1 MNFVVTGGAGF
12 IGSHLVKHL
21 VRQGHSVTVI
31 DNLHT
36 GKMENLQGVINEI
49 EFLKISVLD
58 FPKLRNAV
66 KNADGVFHEAAL
78 TVVQDSFYK
87 KEEFHEVNVKGTENI
102 LKLAKE
108 FGFKVVCASSSSVY
122 GNPKK
127 IPIKEDSER
136 KPINPYGITKLE
148 GEYLAEKYSKSGVS
162 VIGLRYFNAYGKGQ
176 TDTYAGVIAK
186 FMKNIAHCIPPVIN
200 GDGSQVRDFVFVE
213 DVAEAN
219 LIAMKS
225 KVNHVFFNIGSGIGI
240 SILDLANLMIRLSG
254 LVMEPLYDKKMEGD
268 ITISQAD
275 ISLAEERLNWKPK
288 TKLEVWLS
296 KTLPKIQE
304 RVG

>member
-12 IGSHLVKHL
+12 IGSHLVKYL
-21 VRQGHSVTVI
+21 VNQGHSVTVI

-36 GKMENLQGVINEI
+36 GKMENLQSVKNEI
-49 EFLKISVLD
+49 EFLKINILE
-58 FPKLRNAV
+58 FQKLRDSV
-66 KNADGVFHEAAL
+66 KNTDGVFHDAAL

-87 KEEFHEVNVKGTENI
+87 QAEYYDVNVKGTVNI

-122 GNPKK
+122 GNPTK
-127 IPIKEDSER
+127 IPIKEDTDR
-136 KPINPYGITKLE
+136 KPISPYGITKLE
-148 GEYLAEKYSKSGVS
+148 GEYLAERYSKSGVS
-162 VIGLRYFNAYGKGQ
+162 VIGLRYFNAYGEGQ

-186 FMKNIAHCIPPVIN
+186 FIKNITHCMPPVIN
-200 GDGSQVRDFVFVE
+200 GNGLQIRDFVFVE

-225 KVNHVFFNIGSGIGI
+225 KVNHAFFNIGSGIGI

-268 ITISQAD
+268 IEISQAD
-275 ISLAEERLNWKPK
+275 IRLAEEMLNWKPK
-288 TKLEVWLS
+288 TKLEDWLS
-296 KTLPKIQE
+296 KTLPKVQE
-304 RVG
+304 RLE

>member
-21 VRQGHSVTVI
+21 IKQGHYVTVI

-36 GKMENLQGVINEI
+36 GKMENLQSVINEI
-49 EFLKISVLD
+49 EFLKINILD
-58 FPKLRNAV
+58 HQKLRDAV
-66 KNADGVFHEAAL
+66 KKADGVFHEAAL

-87 KEEFHEVNVKGTENI
+87 QEEYHEVNVKGTENI

-108 FGFKVVCASSSSVY
+108 FGFKVVYASSSSVY
-122 GNPKK
+122 GNPTK
-127 IPIKEDSER
+127 IPIKEDSKR

-148 GEYLAEKYSKSGVS
+148 GEYMAEKYSKLGVS
-162 VIGLRYFNAYGKGQ
+162 VIGLRYFNAYGEGQ

-186 FMKNIAHCIPPVIN
+186 FMKNIAHRMPPVIN
-200 GDGSQVRDFVFVE
+200 GDGLQVRDFVFVE
-213 DVAEAN
+213 DIAKAN

-225 KVNHVFFNIGSGIGI
+225 KVTHAFFNIGSGIGI
-240 SILDLANLMIRLSG
+240 SILELANLMIRLSG
-254 LVMEPLYDKKMEGD
+254 LVMKPLYDKSLEGE
-268 ITISQAD
+268 IKISQAD
-275 ISLAEERLNWKPK
+275 ISLAEQLLNWKPK
-288 TKLEVWLS
+288 TKLEDWLS
-296 KTLPKIQE
+296 KKLPKIQE